1 MAEVN
6 TYAMSIEHDHEKL
19 RNSPGGAV
27 AQANGLFMCAFAG
40 GSLVGPSIGGYL
52 KERHGWGVMTL
63 VQGVLSAAI
72 AVIMLVALLLPKK
85 IEMGSAVEE
94 EDENEDEEASQ

>member
-6 TYAMSIEHDHEKL
+6 TYAISIEHDHEKL
-19 RNSPGGAV
+19 RNSPGGAI

-40 GSLVGPSIGGYL
+40 GTLVGPTVGGYL

-63 VQGVLSAAI
+63 VQGVLSAAM
-72 AVIMLVALLLPKK
+72 AVIMFLSLLFPRKTE
-85 IEMGSAVEE
+85 IEGVEE
-94 EDENEDEEASQ
+94 EDENEDEEAGS

>member
-40 GSLVGPSIGGYL
+40 GTLVGPSLGGYL

-63 VQGVLSAAI
+63 VQGMLSAAM
-72 AVIMLVALLLPKK
+72 AVIMVLALLLPRKV
-85 IEMGSAVEE
+85 EMGGVVE
-94 EDENEDEEASQ
+94 DEDEEAN

>member
-40 GSLVGPSIGGYL
+40 GTLVGPSLGGYL

-63 VQGVLSAAI
+63 FQGMLSAAM
-72 AVIMLVALLLPKK
+72 AVIMVLALLLPRE
-85 IEMGSAVEE
+85 IEMGGIVGE
-94 EDENEDEEASQ
+94 EDENEDEEAS